1 MSLLTL
7 GITGNTDRAGFAYDS
22 GIVAA
27 FSLSKIKTGATNCID
42 VRRASDN
49 TVQTIGFA
57 GGDLDTS
64 ALLSFCAGTDGFV
77 SKWYS
82 QDGSG
87 NYASQSTSSRQPK
100 IVSSGTLET
109 VNGKAAMLFDGV
121 NDKLDIFSP
130 ISAEIGMSVFVI
142 GKRLSSLTYGPIIST
157 DNNST
162 YSPALFLPS
171 SNNYYFYVV
180 DQGYAASSSA
190 YTTTAQEINS
200 FLYPSSFTT
209 TLHVNGTL
217 ISFGSMNSLSNTTD
231 FKEIGSRT
239 ANGEYTN
246 GYIQEVLFYST
257 DQTSNRA
264 AIETNRRNY
273 FGF

>member
-1 MSLLTL
+1 MIINSYLYSTSSYFLDTY
-7 GITGNTDRAGFAYDS
+7 GS
-22 GIVAA
+22 GIVSA

-49 TVQTIGFA
+49 TIQTIGFV
-57 GGDLDTS
+57 GEDLDTTS
-64 ALLSFCAGTDGFV
+64 LLSFCSGTDGFV
-77 SKWYS
+77 VKWYT

-130 ISAEIGMSVFVI
+130 IGAAIGLSMFVI
-142 GKRLSSLTYGPIIST
+142 GKRLSSLTYGTIIST

-180 DQGYAASSSA
+180 DQGYAASSNA

-209 TLHVNGTL
+209 SLHVNGTS
-217 ISFGSMNSLSNTTD
+217 IPFGSMNSLSNATD
-231 FKEIGSRT
+231 FKEIGART

-257 DQTSNRA
+257 NQTSNRV

>member
-1 MSLLTL
+1 MIINSYQFATAASYLLDTY
-7 GITGNTDRAGFAYDS
+7 GS
-22 GIVAA
+22 GIVSG
-27 FSLSKIKTGATNCID
+27 FSLSKIKSGAVNCID

-49 TVQTIGFA
+49 TIQTIGFS
-57 GGDLDTS
+57 GDDLDTS
-64 ALLSFCAGTDGFV
+64 ALLSFCSGTDGFV
-77 SKWYS
+77 SKWYA

-87 NYASQSTSSRQPK
+87 NYASQSTNSRQPK
-100 IVSSGTLET
+100 IVSSGSLET

-130 ISAEIGMSVFVI
+130 IGAAIGLSMFVI
-142 GKRLSSLTYGPIIST
+142 GKRAASSTYGLIVST
-157 DNNST
+157 DNNAT

-171 SNNYYFYVV
+171 SNDYYFYVV
-180 DQGYAASSSA
+180 DEGYAASSNA

-200 FLYPSSFTT
+200 FIYSASFTIS
-209 TLHVNGTL
+209 LHVNGSSV
-217 ISFGSMNSLSNTTD
+217 SFGSMNSLSNTTD

-239 ANGEYTN
+239 ANNEYTN
-246 GYIQEVLFYST
+246 GHIQEVLFYST
-257 DQTSNRA
+257 DQTTNRA